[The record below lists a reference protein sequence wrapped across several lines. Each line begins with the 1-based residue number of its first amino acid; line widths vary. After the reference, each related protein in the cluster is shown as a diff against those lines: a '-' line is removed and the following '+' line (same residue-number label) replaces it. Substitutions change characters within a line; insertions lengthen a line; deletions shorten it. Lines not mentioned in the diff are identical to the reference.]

1 MQDIADRLGV
11 SKSTVSLVLSGKAEG
26 RVSEQ
31 VKTKV
36 TDAAREMNYHV
47 NSVARSLRT
56 GTSQIISVIVTD
68 ISNEFFGKLTF
79 HIQEAAKKAGYLVLT
94 INSNENDRD
103 FDEMVDM
110 LIGKK
115 VDGIIVVPTPDGEK
129 TVRRMLS
136 HKVLVVMVDRFYDD
150 LDVSYVGVDNYASSR
165 DGMDSLLK
173 DGYRKIAAIGLDLD
187 IPPLNERLQGYKDAM
202 WERNLEK
209 FISIHKIPFAEDDE
223 AAIDK
228 VMRDVR
234 GYDAIFFTSHRV
246 FTRGLAALSRGK
258 GLPKGQC
265 LLCFDDVRPYMI
277 SGANIR
283 YIEQPVAEI
292 GRRAFELLIDQ
303 IQGKHVP
310 THNVFTARCI
320 TR

>member
-1 MQDIADRLGV
+1 MQDIAEKLGV
-11 SKSTVSLVLSGKAEG
+11 SKSTVSLVLSGKADG
-26 RVSEQ
+26 RVSAQ
-31 VKTKV
+31 VRQKV
-36 TDAAREMNYHV
+36 TEAAREMNYHV

-129 TVRRMLS
+129 TVRRMIS
-136 HKVLVVMVDRFYDD
+136 HQVPVVMVDRFYDD
-150 LDVSYVGVDNYASSR
+150 LDVSYVGVDNYASAR
-165 DGMDSLLK
+165 DGMESLFK

-187 IPPLNERLQGYKDAM
+187 IPPLNERLQGYKDVM
-202 WERNLEK
+202 WEHHLDK
-209 FISIHKIPFAEDDE
+209 FISIQKIPFAENDE

-228 VMRDVR
+228 VMREVR
-234 GYDAIFFTSHRV
+234 NYDAIFFTSHRV
-246 FTRGLAALSRGK
+246 FTRGLASLSRGK

-283 YIEQPVAEI
+283 YIEQPVADI

-303 IQGKHVP
+303 IRGKHVP